1 LKGFYQF
8 VFFNWQHLQIRQTAV
23 LSLHK
28 LDLTG
33 PAGTVRITATEAT
46 LLQAFAQSPDTRLDF
61 AQVAQ
66 CMGIAMT
73 EEQKS
78 NIQVRMVRLRKKL
91 HEAGAQGAVIES
103 IRNVGYQF
111 FDELA
116 VRKA

>member
-1 LKGFYQF
+1 LKGFQQTIS
-8 VFFNWQHLQIRQTAV
+8 FNRQHLQICLIAV

-28 LDLTG
+28 LELTG

-46 LLQAFAQSPDTRLDF
+46 LLQAFSQSPDTRLDF

-66 CMGIAMT
+66 CMGIALT
-73 EEQKS
+73 EEQKA

-91 HEAGAQGAVIES
+91 HAAGAEGAVIEA

-111 FDELA
+111 FDELE
-116 VRKA
+116 VRKS